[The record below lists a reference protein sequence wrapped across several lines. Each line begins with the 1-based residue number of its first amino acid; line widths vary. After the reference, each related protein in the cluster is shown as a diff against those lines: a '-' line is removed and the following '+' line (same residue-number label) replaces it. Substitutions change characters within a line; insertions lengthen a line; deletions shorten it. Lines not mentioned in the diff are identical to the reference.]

1 MARERECS
9 PMKLGA
15 LYSGQIIDDPC
26 RASSER
32 IGQQGGSYEDR
43 VSVLPRVVAAIIDL
57 AQRFHG
63 RAVRVTGLS
72 GPDAA
77 TAERRAGGG
86 GSLRHWLAHEEL
98 ARENLGPAPL
108 SGALFRFS

>member
-15 LYSGQIIDDPC
+15 LHSGQIIDDPC

-32 IGQQGGSYEDR
+32 IGQQGGTYEDR

-63 RAVRVTGLS
+63 RVVRITLIS
-72 GPDAA
+72 GPESKIETWATPRQHSAA
-77 TAERRAGGG
+77 PARAGGTTVDRFACASQIATG
-86 GSLRHWLAHEEL
+86 
-98 ARENLGPAPL
+98 ARPG
-108 SGALFRFS
+108 

>member
-9 PMKLGA
+9 AMKLGA

-32 IGQQGGSYEDR
+32 IGQQGGTYEDR

-57 AQRFHG
+57 AKRFHG
-63 RAVRVTGLS
+63 RVVRVTGLS
-72 GPDAA
+72 GPESKIETWAAPRQQSAAPA
-77 TAERRAGGG
+77 TAGGTAMYHLP
-86 GSLRHWLAHEEL
+86 SSS
-98 ARENLGPAPL
+98 PSTPP
-108 SGALFRFS
+108 SP